1 MTPEQEAELRQA
13 ARSNPACAD
22 SLAAR
27 DCDAIAV
34 LLSPGRM
41 RANGREIGYGVILET
56 IGIEAGNRLIDFIQA
71 QPTLRHV
78 VQLLA
83 NGWLSIGSPLA
94 QGALRSFGPD
104 AISPAHAEA
113 LCALGLEP
121 DPYTAQQV
129 AAALYNPDGSDKP
142 WQQ

>member
-1 MTPEQEAELRQA
+1 MTPEQQAELRQA

-22 SLAAR
+22 ALAAR
-27 DCDAIAV
+27 DCDALAV

-41 RANGREIGYGVILET
+41 RSNGREIGYGMILET
-56 IGIEAGNRLIDFIQA
+56 IGITAGNQLIDFIQA
-71 QPTLRHV
+71 QQELRHV

-104 AISPAHAEA
+104 AISQADAEA

-121 DPYTAQQV
+121 NPYTAQQV
-129 AAALYNPDGSDKP
+129 AAALYHPDGSEK
-142 WQQ
+142 

>member
-1 MTPEQEAELRQA
+1 MTPEQQAALRQA
-13 ARSNPACAD
+13 ARSNPDCAAALD
-22 SLAAR
+22 AR
-27 DCDAIAV
+27 DCDAIAA
-34 LLSPGRM
+34 LLSPGRT

-56 IGIEAGNRLIDFIQA
+56 IGIEAGNQLIDFIQA
-71 QPTLRHV
+71 QAPLRHV

-104 AISPAHAEA
+104 AISPENAEA
-113 LCALGLEP
+113 LCALGHEP

-129 AAALYNPDGSDKP
+129 ATALYNPDGSDKP
-142 WQQ
+142 WQ

>member
-13 ARSNPACAD
+13 ARSNPDCAD
-22 SLAAR
+22 ALAAR

-56 IGIEAGNRLIDFIQA
+56 VGIEAGNRLIDFIQA
-71 QPTLRHV
+71 QQELRHV

-83 NGWLSIGSPLA
+83 NGWLRIGSPLA
-94 QGALRSFGPD
+94 QGALQSFVPV
-104 AISPAHAEA
+104 AISQANADA
-113 LCALGLEP
+113 LCALGIEP

-129 AAALYNPDGSDKP
+129 AAALYKPDGSDKP
-142 WQQ
+142 WQ

>member
-1 MTPEQEAELRQA
+1 MTPEQQAELRQA
-13 ARSNPACAD
+13 ARSNPACAHA
-22 SLAAR
+22 LAAR
-27 DCDAIAV
+27 DCDAIAA
-34 LLSPGRM
+34 LLSPERM

-78 VQLLA
+78 VPLLA

-94 QGALRSFGPD
+94 QGSLQSFVPT
-104 AISPAHAEA
+104 AISQADADA
-113 LCALGLEP
+113 LCALGIEP

-142 WQQ
+142 WQ

>member
-13 ARSNPACAD
+13 VRSNPDCAD
-22 SLAAR
+22 ALAAR
-27 DCDAIAV
+27 DCDALAV

-78 VQLLA
+78 VPLLA

-94 QGALRSFGPD
+94 QGSLQSFVPA
-104 AISPAHAEA
+104 AISQADADA
-113 LCALGLEP
+113 LCALGIEP

-129 AAALYNPDGSDKP
+129 AAALYNPDGSEK
-142 WQQ
+142 